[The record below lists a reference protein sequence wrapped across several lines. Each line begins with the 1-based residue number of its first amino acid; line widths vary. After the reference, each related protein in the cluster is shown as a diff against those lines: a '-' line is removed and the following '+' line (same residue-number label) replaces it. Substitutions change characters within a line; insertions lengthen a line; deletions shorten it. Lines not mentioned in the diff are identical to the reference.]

1 MLQCHRRSHGQV
13 RAFALVDYTVV
24 AGEGQHAAQ
33 GGHLLKQLL
42 KIAGQ
47 GHYRRV
53 GLAGVAGGEQGGFAA
68 TQGAGRVADAAF
80 PMLLNCFAPITD
92 TGMATSARLF
102 SVRVAVT
109 TTSSSRWRRSV
120 SAGTEVSALCARAGQ
135 PAEPAAARK
144 KKKLEKA
151 EQLFRHVL
159 SSGKSM
165 SAA

>member
-1 MLQCHRRSHGQV
+1 
-13 RAFALVDYTVV
+13 VDYTVV

-53 GLAGVAGGEQGGFAA
+53 GLAGVAGGEQGGLAA

-120 SAGTEVSALCARAGQ
+120 SASTEVSALCARAG
-135 PAEPAAARK
+135 PASRA
-144 KKKLEKA
+144 
-151 EQLFRHVL
+151 
-159 SSGKSM
+159 SGSTQKEEVRESR
-165 SAA
+165 AII